1 MEENKEIDYKNY
13 HYEILTKFSQMETL
27 INYYICTYFFKEK
40 EQKINFTNLVTHS
53 ISSKNILTIFE
64 NILNLEGKELPYSKN
79 EINKISK
86 MRNNFAHSYFVP
98 TNNSNL
104 KKEIN
109 ITKINHNGNSN
120 DGFSFR
126 IQINEII
133 ECIKILDEVIFN
145 VNEMNTY

>member
-1 MEENKEIDYKNY
+1 MEENKEIEYKKY
-13 HYEILTKFSQMETL
+13 HYEVLTKSSQLETL
-27 INYYICTYFFKEK
+27 INYYICTYFFKEN

-53 ISSKNILTIFE
+53 ISSSNIFKIFE
-64 NILNLEGKELPYSKN
+64 NILKSEKKEIPYS
-79 EINKISK
+79 ENKMRKVVK

-109 ITKINHNGNSN
+109 ITKIHSNGNSN
-120 DGFSFR
+120 DGFSFG